1 MLNAFRHLR
10 ILHLCPFVDL
20 GRVNVLNAFRH
31 LRILHEFIRRR
42 GNSVR
47 SAQRLSAS
55 SNSSHLRR
63 FEGVATGNVLNA
75 FRHLRIL
82 HWLPPCSMGF
92 SPCAQRLS
100 ASSNS
105 SQGWNVITYGGRMMC
120 STPFGIFEFF
130 TCSHSREARRD
141 TCAQRLSASSNSSL
155 SGVVTRFG
163 QLSCAQRLSASSNS
177 SPGVTWSSGDSASSA
192 QRLSASS
199 NSSPHPPYPPVAT
212 AVTYG
217 GFTHVEVN
225 QNVTPNTG
233 LPLAVLDV
241 VLCSIYEVF
250 AHFCENHGP
259 LFRSSRC
266 NSLPRLIFSLHL
278 HVVRIHHATIHVL
291 QRIRN
296 VGGGAAQLDW
306 SPVE

>member
-1 MLNAFRHLR
+1 M
-10 ILHLCPFVDL
+10 
-20 GRVNVLNAFRH
+20 
-31 LRILHEFIRRR
+31 
-42 GNSVR
+42 
-47 SAQRLSAS
+47 
-55 SNSSHLRR
+55 
-63 FEGVATGNVLNA
+63 
-75 FRHLRIL
+75 
-82 HWLPPCSMGF
+82 
-92 SPCAQRLS
+92 
-100 ASSNS
+100 
-105 SQGWNVITYGGRMMC
+105 
-120 STPFGIFEFF
+120 
-130 TCSHSREARRD
+130 
-141 TCAQRLSASSNSSL
+141 
-155 SGVVTRFG
+155 TRFG